1 MSADTRLTHLGLIE
15 TAEGIASG
23 AFSSEEVTRACLER
37 IEAAQPH
44 LNCFIRIEGE
54 EALETAKAADRA
66 RASGM
71 TLGPLHGVPMAHKDM
86 FYRAGKPSTGGNL
99 IQRDFV
105 PGYTATVMSRLAAT
119 GALCLGGLNMS
130 EFASGPVGQNLHY
143 GDCRNPWNTAHAPGG
158 SSSGSGSAVA
168 ARLVHGAL
176 GSDTGGSVRI
186 PAALCGLVG
195 MKGTQ
200 GRVSRYGGM
209 PLSYSLDCF
218 GPLTRTVADCARL
231 FGIIAGPD
239 PMDATASQEPV
250 DDYEAAAA
258 KPVDGLRIGIDPRHG
273 GITPSAEVEAA
284 IEAALEVYGDMNVE
298 IVEVSMPDQDEL
310 NALSNVITRSE
321 AATLHR
327 EWLRT
332 RRDDY
337 SPQVRRR
344 IEIGLAVPATRYI
357 EALSLRSHHLQR
369 LIDAVF
375 TKCDALILPS
385 VGEASPTLEEL
396 DVGDS
401 QALPAML
408 MRLTGYTR
416 PLNYYGV
423 PALTVPAGFSANGL
437 PLGFQLVGRPFD
449 EAGLFRLAGAFQAV
463 TDHHEKAPH
472 IDGVD

>member
-1 MSADTRLTHLGLIE
+1 MSGDTRLTNLSLVE
-15 TAEGIASG
+15 TAVGIASG
-23 AFSSEEVTRACLER
+23 AFSSEEVTRACIDR

-44 LNCFIRIEGE
+44 LNCFIRLEAD
-54 EALETAKAADRA
+54 EALETARAADRA
-66 RASGM
+66 RAGGM
-71 TLGPLHGVPMAHKDM
+71 ALGPLHGVPLAHKDM
-86 FYRAGKPSTGGNL
+86 FYRAGRPSTGGNA

-105 PGYTATVMSRLAAT
+105 PGYTATVMGRLAAA

-209 PLSYSLDCF
+209 PLSFSLDCF
-218 GPLTRTVADCARL
+218 GPLARTAADCARL
-231 FGIIAGPD
+231 FDIIAGPD
-239 PMDATASQEPV
+239 PMDPTASLEPV
-250 DDYEAAAA
+250 DDYESSVT
-258 KPVDGLRIGIDPRHG
+258 KPVSGLRIGIDPRHG
-273 GITPSAEVEAA
+273 GIKPSAEVEAA
-284 IEAALEVYGDMNVE
+284 IEAALAVYGDMDVE
-298 IVEVSMPDQDEL
+298 IVEVAMPDQDEL
-310 NALSNVITRSE
+310 NALSNIITRSE

-327 EWLRT
+327 QWLRT

-375 TKCDALILPS
+375 AKCDALILPS
-385 VGEASPTLEEL
+385 VGEASPTLAEL

-401 QALPAML
+401 DALPAML

-423 PALTVPAGFSANGL
+423 PALTVPAGFAANGL

-449 EAGLFRLAGAFQAV
+449 EAGLFRLAGAFQAA
-463 TDHHEKAPH
+463 TDHHTQAPK

>member
-1 MSADTRLTHLGLIE
+1 MSAETRLTHLDLVE
-15 TAEGIASG
+15 TAQGIASG
-23 AFSSEEVTRACLER
+23 TFSSEEVTRACIDR

-44 LNCFIRIEGE
+44 LNCFIRLEAD

-66 RASGM
+66 RARGM
-71 TLGPLHGVPMAHKDM
+71 DLGPLHGVPLAHKDM
-86 FYRAGKPSTGGNL
+86 FYRAGKPSTGGNA
-99 IQRDFV
+99 IQRNFV
-105 PGYTATVMSRLAAT
+105 PGYTATVMQRLAAA

-130 EFASGPVGQNLHY
+130 EFASGPVGQNVHF

-158 SSSGSGSAVA
+158 SSSGSGAAVA
-168 ARLVHGAL
+168 GRLVHGAL

-200 GRVSRYGGM
+200 GRVSRHGGM
-209 PLSYSLDCF
+209 PLSFSLDCF
-218 GPLTRTVADCARL
+218 GPLARTATDCARL
-231 FGIIAGPD
+231 YHIIAGAD
-239 PMDATASQEPV
+239 PMDPTASGEPV
-250 DDYEAAAA
+250 DDYEGATS
-258 KPVDGLRIGIDPRHG
+258 KPVKGLRIGIDPRHG
-273 GITPSAEVEAA
+273 GITPSAEVAA
-284 IEAALEVYGDMNVE
+284 SIEAALEVYDDLDVE

-310 NALSNVITRSE
+310 NALSNIITRSE

-344 IEIGLAVPATRYI
+344 IEIGLAIPATRYI
-357 EALSLRSHHLQR
+357 EALSLRSHHLQA

-375 TKCDALILPS
+375 SKCDALILPS
-385 VGEASPTLEEL
+385 VGEVSPTLAEL

-401 QALPAML
+401 DALPAML

-423 PALTVPAGFSANGL
+423 PALTVPAGFGANGL
-437 PLGFQLVGRPFD
+437 PLGFQIVGRPFD
-449 EAGLFRLAGAFQAV
+449 EARLFQLAGAFQKV
-463 TDHHEKAPH
+463 TEHHLKAPG
-472 IDGVD
+472 IEGVG

>member
-1 MSADTRLTHLGLIE
+1 MSAETRLTHLGLIE

-23 AFSSEEVTRACLER
+23 NFSSEAVTRACIER

-44 LNCFIRIEGE
+44 LNCFIRLEAE
-54 EALETAKAADRA
+54 EAIDAAKAADAKRA
-66 RASGM
+66 RGEA
-71 TLGPLHGVPMAHKDM
+71 LGPLHGVPLAHKDM
-86 FYRAGKPSTGGNL
+86 FYRAGKPATGGNA
-99 IQRDFV
+99 IQWDFV
-105 PGYTATVMSRLAAT
+105 PDYTATVIERLAAA

-130 EFASGPVGQNLHY
+130 EFASGPVGQNQHF

-168 ARLVHGAL
+168 GRLVHGAL

-209 PLSYSLDCF
+209 PLSFSLDCF
-218 GPLTRTVADCARL
+218 GPLARTVDDCARL
-231 FGIIAGPD
+231 YQVIAGAD
-239 PMDATASQEPV
+239 PMDPTASLEPV
-250 DDYEAAAA
+250 GDYEGAA
-258 KPVDGLRIGIDPRHG
+258 KKPVKSLRIGIDYRHG
-273 GITPSAEVEAA
+273 GIAPSGEVVDA
-284 IEAALEVYGDMNVE
+284 IKAALGVYGDLGVE
-298 IVEVSMPDQDEL
+298 IVEVTMPDQDEL

-327 EWLRT
+327 KWLRT

-344 IEIGLAVPATRYI
+344 IEIGLALPATRYI

-385 VGEASPTLEEL
+385 VGESSPTLAEL

-401 QALPAML
+401 DALPAML

-416 PLNYYGV
+416 PVNYYGV
-423 PALTVPAGFSANGL
+423 PALTVPAGFAGNGL

-449 EAGLFRLAGAFQAV
+449 EALLFQLAGAYQAV
-463 TDHHEKAPH
+463 TEHHLKAPT
-472 IDGVD
+472 IEGVG

>member
-1 MSADTRLTHLGLIE
+1 MSAETRLTHLGLIE

-23 AFSSEEVTRACLER
+23 RFSSEEVTRACIDR

-44 LNCFIRIEGE
+44 LNCFIRLEAE
-54 EALETAKAADRA
+54 EALDAARAADAKKA
-66 RASGM
+66 RGEA
-71 TLGPLHGVPMAHKDM
+71 LGPLHGVPLAHKDM
-86 FYRAGKPSTGGNL
+86 FYRAGKPATGGNA

-105 PGYTATVMSRLAAT
+105 PDYTATVIERLGAA

-158 SSSGSGSAVA
+158 SSSGPGSAVA
-168 ARLVHGAL
+168 GRLVHGAL

-195 MKGTQ
+195 LKGTQ

-209 PLSYSLDCF
+209 PLSFSLDCF
-218 GPLTRTVADCARL
+218 GPLARTVDDCARL
-231 FGIIAGPD
+231 YQVIAGAD
-239 PMDATASQEPV
+239 PMDPTASLEPV
-250 DDYEAAAA
+250 GDYEGAPK
-258 KPVDGLRIGIDPRHG
+258 KPVKSLRIGIDHRHG
-273 GITPSAEVEAA
+273 GIAPSGEVVDA
-284 IEAALEVYGDMNVE
+284 IKAALGIYGDLGVE
-298 IVEVSMPDQDEL
+298 IVEVTMPDQDEL

-327 EWLRT
+327 KWLRT

-344 IEIGLAVPATRYI
+344 IEIGLALPATRYI

-369 LIDAVF
+369 LMDAVF

-385 VGEASPTLEEL
+385 VGEPSPTLAEL

-401 QALPAML
+401 DALPAML

-416 PLNYYGV
+416 PVNYYGV
-423 PALTVPAGFSANGL
+423 PALTVPAGFAGNGL

-449 EAGLFRLAGAFQAV
+449 EALLFQLAGAYQAV
-463 TDHHEKAPH
+463 TEHHLKAPT
-472 IDGVD
+472 IEGIG

>member
-1 MSADTRLTHLGLIE
+1 MSAETRLTHLGLVE
-15 TAEGIASG
+15 TADGIASG
-23 AFSSEEVTRACLER
+23 AFSSEEVTRACIER
-37 IEAAQPH
+37 IEAAQSH
-44 LNCFIRIEGE
+44 LNCFIRFEPD

-66 RASGM
+66 RARGM
-71 TLGPLHGVPMAHKDM
+71 NLGPLHGVPLAHKDM
-86 FYRAGKPSTGGNL
+86 FYRAGKPSTGGNA
-99 IQRDFV
+99 IQRDFM
-105 PGYTATVMSRLAAT
+105 PGYTATVMQRLAAA

-130 EFASGPVGQNLHY
+130 EFASGPVGQNLHF

-209 PLSYSLDCF
+209 PLSFSLDCF
-218 GPLTRTVADCARL
+218 GPLARTAADCARL
-231 FGIIAGPD
+231 YEVIAGSD
-239 PMDATASQEPV
+239 PMDPTASQEPV
-250 DDYEAAAA
+250 DAYEAAVS
-258 KPVDGLRIGIDPRHG
+258 KSVKGLRIGIDPRHG
-273 GITPSAEVEAA
+273 GIAPSVDVAAA
-284 IEAALEVYGDMNVE
+284 IDAALKVYGDLAVE
-298 IVEVSMPDQDEL
+298 IVEVTMPDQDEL
-310 NALSNVITRSE
+310 NALSNIITRSE

-327 EWLRT
+327 KWLRA

-344 IEIGLAVPATRYI
+344 IEIGLAIPATRYI
-357 EALSLRSHHLQR
+357 EALSLRAHHLQR

-375 TKCDALILPS
+375 SKCDALILPS
-385 VGEASPTLEEL
+385 VGEPSPTLAEL

-401 QALPAML
+401 DALPAML

-423 PALTVPAGFSANGL
+423 PALTVPAGFAANGL
-437 PLGFQLVGRPFD
+437 PLGFQVVGRPFD
-449 EAGLFRLAGAFQAV
+449 EALLFRLAGAFQGA
-463 TDHHEKAPH
+463 TEHHLKAPRL
-472 IDGVD
+472 DGVD

>member
-1 MSADTRLTHLGLIE
+1 MSAETRLTHLALVE

-23 AFSSEEVTRACLER
+23 TFSSEEVTRACIER
-37 IEAAQPH
+37 IERAQPR
-44 LNCFIRIEGE
+44 LNCFIRLEAD
-54 EALETAKAADRA
+54 EALETAKAADKARA
-66 RASGM
+66 RGM
-71 TLGPLHGVPMAHKDM
+71 NLGPLHGVPLAHKDM
-86 FYRAGKPSTGGNL
+86 FYRAGKPSTGGNA

-105 PGYTATVMSRLAAT
+105 PGYTATVMRRLSEA

-130 EFASGPVGQNLHY
+130 EFASGPVGQNLHF

-168 ARLVHGAL
+168 GRLVHGAL

-200 GRVSRYGGM
+200 GRVSRHGGM
-209 PLSYSLDCF
+209 PLSFSLDCF
-218 GPLTRTVADCARL
+218 GPLARNVADCARL
-231 FGIIAGPD
+231 YQVIAGAD
-239 PMDATASQEPV
+239 PMDPTASQEPV
-250 DDYEAAAA
+250 GDYEAAVSR
-258 KPVDGLRIGIDPRHG
+258 PVKGLRIGFDPRHG
-273 GITPSAEVEAA
+273 GIAPSGEVEAA
-284 IEAALEVYGDMNVE
+284 IEAASEIYGDLDVE
-298 IVEVSMPDQDEL
+298 IVEVAMPDQDEL
-310 NALSNVITRSE
+310 NALSNIITRSE

-327 EWLRT
+327 KWLRA

-369 LIDAVF
+369 LIDGVF

-385 VGEASPTLEEL
+385 VGEPSPTLAEL

-401 QALPAML
+401 DALPAML

-423 PALTVPAGFSANGL
+423 PALTVPAGFAANGL

-449 EAGLFRLAGAFQAV
+449 EALLFQLAGAFQSV
-463 TDHHEKAPH
+463 TEHHLKAPL
-472 IDGVD
+472 IEGVG

>member
-1 MSADTRLTHLGLIE
+1 MSAETRLTHLGLVE
-15 TAEGIASG
+15 TADGIASG
-23 AFSSEEVTRACLER
+23 TFSSEEVTRACIER

-44 LNCFIRIEGE
+44 LNCFIRLEAE

-66 RASGM
+66 RSRGM
-71 TLGPLHGVPMAHKDM
+71 ELGPLHGVPLAHKDM
-86 FYRAGKPSTGGNL
+86 FYRAGKPSTGGNA

-105 PGYTATVMSRLAAT
+105 PNYTATVMQRLSAA

-130 EFASGPVGQNLHY
+130 EFASGPAGQNLHF

-168 ARLVHGAL
+168 GRLVHGAL

-209 PLSYSLDCF
+209 PLSFSLDCF
-218 GPLTRTVADCARL
+218 GPLARTAVDCARL
-231 FGIIAGPD
+231 YEIIAGAD
-239 PMDATASQEPV
+239 PMDPTASAEPV
-250 DDYEAAAA
+250 DAYEAAIS
-258 KPVDGLRIGIDPRHG
+258 KPVKGLRIGIDLRHG
-273 GITPSAEVEAA
+273 GIKPSAEVEAA
-284 IEAALEVYGDMNVE
+284 IEAALEVYDDMDVE
-298 IVEVSMPDQDEL
+298 IVEVTMPDQDEL
-310 NALSNVITRSE
+310 NALSNIITRSE

-327 EWLRT
+327 EWLRS

-344 IEIGLAVPATRYI
+344 LEIGLAVPATRYI

-375 TKCDALILPS
+375 SKCDVLILPS
-385 VGEASPTLEEL
+385 VGESSPTLAEL

-401 QALPAML
+401 EDLPAML

-423 PALTVPAGFSANGL
+423 PALTVPAGFSENGL

-449 EAGLFRLAGAFQAV
+449 EARLFQFAGSFQQATEHHLSAPTI
-463 TDHHEKAPH
+463 TDA
-472 IDGVD
+472 D

>member
-1 MSADTRLTHLGLIE
+1 MNAETRLTHLGLVE

-23 AFSSEEVTRACLER
+23 AFSSEEVTRACIER

-44 LNCFIRIEGE
+44 LNCFIRLEAE
-54 EALETAKAADRA
+54 EALETSKAADRA
-66 RASGM
+66 RSRGM
-71 TLGPLHGVPMAHKDM
+71 DLGPLHGVPLAHKDM
-86 FYRAGKPSTGGNL
+86 FYRAGKPSTGGNA
-99 IQRDFV
+99 IQRNFV
-105 PGYTATVMSRLAAT
+105 PNHTATVMQRLAAA

-130 EFASGPVGQNLHY
+130 EFASGPVGQNLHF

-168 ARLVHGAL
+168 GRLVHGAL

-209 PLSYSLDCF
+209 PLSFSLDCF
-218 GPLTRTVADCARL
+218 GPLARTAADCARL
-231 FGIIAGPD
+231 YEIIAGAD
-239 PMDATASQEPV
+239 PMDPTTSLEPV
-250 DDYEAAAA
+250 GDYEAATSR
-258 KPVDGLRIGIDPRHG
+258 PVKGIRIGIDVRHG
-273 GITPSAEVEAA
+273 GIAPSAEVEAA
-284 IEAALEVYGDMNVE
+284 IEAALEVYDGMDVE
-298 IVEVSMPDQDEL
+298 IVEVTMPEQDEL

-327 EWLRT
+327 KWLRT

-385 VGEASPTLEEL
+385 VGEASPTLAEL

-401 QALPAML
+401 EALPAML

-423 PALTVPAGFSANGL
+423 PALTVPAGFSESGL

-449 EAGLFRLAGAFQAV
+449 ETRLFQLAGAFQGV
-463 TDHHEKAPH
+463 TDYHHKAPM
-472 IDGVD
+472 IDGAQ

>member
-1 MSADTRLTHLGLIE
+1 MSGDPRLTHLSLIE

-23 AFSSEEVTRACLER
+23 AFSSEEVTRACIAR
-37 IEAAQPH
+37 IEALQPR
-44 LNCFIRIEGE
+44 LNCFIRLEAE
-54 EALETAKAADRA
+54 DALEAARAADRA
-66 RASGM
+66 RANGM
-71 TLGPLHGVPMAHKDM
+71 ALGPLHGVPLAHKDM
-86 FYRAGKPSTGGNL
+86 FYRAGKPSTGGNA

-105 PGYTATVMSRLAAT
+105 PGYTATVMSRLAAA

-130 EFASGPVGQNLHY
+130 EFASGPVGQNLHF
-143 GDCRNPWNTAHAPGG
+143 GDCRNPWNPAHAPGG

-209 PLSYSLDCF
+209 PLSFSLDCF
-218 GPLTRTVADCARL
+218 GPLTRTAADCARL
-231 FGIIAGPD
+231 FRIIAGAD
-239 PMDATASQEPV
+239 PMDPTASLEPV
-250 DDYEAAAA
+250 GDYEAATSRPAG
-258 KPVDGLRIGIDPRHG
+258 GLRIGIDPCHG
-273 GITPSAEVEAA
+273 GIAPSAEAEDA
-284 IEAALEVYGDMNVE
+284 IRAALAVYRDLGVE
-298 IVEVSMPDQDEL
+298 IVEVTMPDQDEL

-321 AATLHR
+321 AAALHR
-327 EWLRT
+327 KWLRS

-375 TKCDALILPS
+375 AKCDALILPT
-385 VGEASPTLEEL
+385 VGEGAPTLEEL

-423 PALTVPAGFSANGL
+423 PALSVPAGFSGAGL
-437 PLGFQLVGRPFD
+437 PLGFQIVGRPFD
-449 EAGLFRLAGAFQAV
+449 EALLFRLAGAFQAV
-463 TDHHEKAPH
+463 TEHHLQAPD
-472 IDGVD
+472 IDG

>member
-1 MSADTRLTHLGLIE
+1 MSGETRLTHLDLVE

-23 AFSSEEVTRACLER
+23 AFSSEEVTRACVQR
-37 IEAAQPH
+37 IETAQPH
-44 LNCFIRIEGE
+44 LNCFIGLEAD

-66 RASGM
+66 RSRGM
-71 TLGPLHGVPMAHKDM
+71 DLGPLHGVPLAHKDM
-86 FYRAGKPSTGGNL
+86 FYRAGKPSTGGNA

-105 PGYTATVMSRLAAT
+105 PGYTATVMQRLAAA
-119 GALCLGGLNMS
+119 GALCLGRLNMS
-130 EFASGPVGQNLHY
+130 EFASGPVGQNLHF

-168 ARLVHGAL
+168 GRLVHGAL

-200 GRVSRYGGM
+200 GRVSRHGGM
-209 PLSYSLDCF
+209 PLSFSLDCF
-218 GPLTRTVADCARL
+218 GPLARTAADCARL
-231 FGIIAGPD
+231 YEVIAGAD
-239 PMDATASQEPV
+239 PMDPTASLEPV
-250 DDYEAAAA
+250 DGYEAAVS
-258 KPVDGLRIGIDPRHG
+258 KPLDGLRIGIDVRHG
-273 GITPSAEVEAA
+273 GIAPSAEVEAA
-284 IEAALEVYGDMNVE
+284 IEAALEVYDDQGVE
-298 IVEVSMPDQDEL
+298 IVEVTLPDQDQL
-310 NALSNVITRSE
+310 NALSNIITRSE
-321 AATLHR
+321 AAALHR
-327 EWLRT
+327 KWLRT

-344 IEIGLAVPATRYI
+344 IEIGLAIPATRYI

-375 TKCDALILPS
+375 SKCDALILPS
-385 VGEASPTLEEL
+385 VGEPSPTLAEL

-401 QALPAML
+401 DALPAML

-423 PALTVPAGFSANGL
+423 PALTVPAGLAENGL

-449 EAGLFRLAGAFQAV
+449 EALLFQLAGGFQRA
-463 TDHHEKAPH
+463 TEHHLKAPT
-472 IDGVD
+472 IQDAD